1 MLEAGWIFKSILHR
15 LLKQMGADP
24 GEVEPLLRVDLKFGG
39 AGVEGAVG
47 KDACAET
54 AAPLEEF
61 FHAESEGLIHPVAG
75 STFLAAVKGGVADT
89 EGFADEGIEVDTTG
103 KDVAAEHLGCS
114 VMALQGVLCGMV
126 DGFVEECDLT
136 LVIFLELVVSVA
148 HKALA
153 GDALDGIG
161 REHRVVAPGLAVVAR
176 EVVFGRQ
183 VDGDNF
189 NLHFL
194 QDA

>member
-1 MLEAGWIFKSILHR
+1 
-15 LLKQMGADP
+15 
-24 GEVEPLLRVDLKFGG
+24 
-39 AGVEGAVG
+39 
-47 KDACAET
+47 
-54 AAPLEEF
+54 
-61 FHAESEGLIHPVAG
+61 
-75 STFLAAVKGGVADT
+75 
-89 EGFADEGIEVDTTG
+89 
-103 KDVAAEHLGCS
+103 
-114 VMALQGVLCGMV
+114 MV
-126 DGFVEECDLT
+126 DSFVEECDLT

-161 REHRVVAPGLAVVAR
+161 REYRVVAPGLAVVAL
-176 EVVFGRQ
+176 EIVFGRQ

>member
-15 LLKQMGADP
+15 LLKQMGADS
-24 GEVEPLLRVDLKFGG
+24 GEVEPLLRVELKFGG

-114 VMALQGVLCGMV
+114 VMAL
-126 DGFVEECDLT
+126 
-136 LVIFLELVVSVA
+136 
-148 HKALA
+148 
-153 GDALDGIG
+153 
-161 REHRVVAPGLAVVAR
+161 
-176 EVVFGRQ
+176 
-183 VDGDNF
+183 
-189 NLHFL
+189 
-194 QDA
+194 